1 MAYVASFAGQPRADL
16 LAAQRRDLPAKR
28 AQQGGRRGHD
38 GQWTFNFI
46 ISLAF
51 LLLIE
56 ALGRSGAFWFYGVIG
71 LLTLAF
77 CWKFV
82 PETKGKRL
90 EDIQDYFQAQ
100 VDARR
105 ARA

>member
-1 MAYVASFAGQPRADL
+1 
-16 LAAQRRDLPAKR
+16 
-28 AQQGGRRGHD
+28 
-38 GQWTFNFI
+38 
-46 ISLAF
+46 
-51 LLLIE
+51 
-56 ALGRSGAFWFYGVIG
+56 VIG

-90 EDIQDYFQAQ
+90 EDIQEYFQDR

>member
-1 MAYVASFAGQPRADL
+1 MLGLGIV
-16 LAAQRRDLPAKR
+16 
-28 AQQGGRRGHD
+28 
-38 GQWTFNFI
+38 
-46 ISLAF
+46 SLTF

-71 LLTLAF
+71 LFTLAF

-90 EDIQDYFQAQ
+90 EDIEDFFQAK
-100 VDARR
+100 VDRRR
-105 ARA
+105 ANA